1 METAMIKRLLT
12 PRQVAEID
20 GVGMT
25 TVYRRLSLGEY
36 DGVKDGRQ
44 TKISEESIMRRRA
57 SLPKATYG
65 ARKGVFGIPKV
76 EAASA

>member
-1 METAMIKRLLT
+1 MIKRLLT
-12 PRQVAEID
+12 PKQVAEID

-44 TKISEESIMRRRA
+44 TKITEESITRRRE
-57 SLPKATYG
+57 SLPKAEYG
-65 ARKGVFGIPKV
+65 ARKGVFGMPKA
-76 EAASA
+76 EAAIA

>member
-1 METAMIKRLLT
+1 MIKRLLT
-12 PRQVAEID
+12 PKQVAEID

-44 TKISEESIMRRRA
+44 TKITEESVARRRE
-57 SLPKATYG
+57 SLPKAEYG
-65 ARKGVFGIPKV
+65 LRKGHFGLPSKA